1 MIPLSASAATIDNL
15 DLIYVDGNPVKF
27 GDTVETKE
35 GEVWVNL
42 ANDLPTGYELWVDDV
57 TSSTEEVKLDT
68 DPEPLSLA
76 QYCDKDGVMTLIL
89 YRNADNS
96 NLKEVDDTFTITVKK
111 VDKFSTTMLDPDG
124 FEFDG
129 VGVYSAKVD
138 NENAKVYV
146 ELARKTLTTSIEE
159 DQDSLGAKMHVTT
172 LQNATIDGAD
182 YALVDAD
189 DEDTFVVD
197 SEDGSK
203 HTTFQVIAT
212 YVDALETFSITGT
225 DGETYTGT
233 PVDTNRDD
241 VADTVVVTLPESA
254 IWDSYDEPIEGPE
267 LEVTYEV
274 KGHVNSTV
282 EIGTGA
288 NPAENPNVKTGDKVE
303 FTGLETG
310 KSALNYVLVSRLPAN
325 KDTGATQFYNLTVK
339 LEESSD
345 TTVVGAI
352 VNRTIAKVDNEAKE
366 IEAYLPESDF
376 DTIDEADV
384 TLWVAPGAVPAIG
397 TTQGTPGTPDASGV
411 TEEGVA
417 YDIYTFADVDLSK
430 DKIVQITAEDDVTV
444 EQYTLA
450 AKHTENVTDAVINA
464 FWLKDPATGATY
476 EAEVTGKEDDL
487 VITVPY
493 MTTDISDWTVYITP
507 AEYTYVTKSAN
518 STSIADQIYSG
529 GFKAA
534 EIGFDDGFL
543 PLEGDSTKLYAFNK
557 NNPKVKEVYTI
568 HVVLDK
574 DSMTTGHALTDLE
587 FTTQPTDNDND
598 EKVFRAIRDT
608 KDTSRNLFNAEVEQE
623 TSGNHNVGTVNLPIP
638 LSLTTSAGMRED
650 LGFDYQNIATGYK
663 TRDNEGTVFGI
674 EEETFGYYIL
684 KPLQVLTDDDMNE
697 GEEDIITASKLQND
711 GDAANVYSRII
722 VLPDE
727 TARKVLTGD
736 ASIVNEGPKPGKI
749 LVNKAEKDGTLY
761 NVKID
766 PQPAQSGSELK
777 SMSVGDTELTITD
790 KRVITGNLNFSQ
802 TAAEDFDPE
811 EPGGIDKATFVE
823 FEISDYALLI
833 NEGTENDVVFF
844 SNGDVTGDGTVDEI
858 NALNNYKGDGGE
870 YYNYNNWKL
879 VFERVDNADHDVNVY
894 RVRGNNTNDRVKIDS
909 LTVIA
914 EDRLNSKL
922 DGRGEATNDPAASTT
937 TYTFDLHWN
946 APSEEAEITEFTLD
960 GFEGTIKNTT
970 SETRTIT
977 VNVPYGTDVK
987 GMVAEFVASP
997 GAVVTTGA
1005 PETGIPFES
1014 GITTMNYTN
1023 PVKVYVTSE
1032 DKDHTHMYVITVNQ
1046 GYTFEDI
1053 DEDDWFY
1060 DDVVAAAEE
1069 GYING
1074 MEPGKYEPLG
1084 KLTRAQFATMIARA
1098 MNYDSNP
1105 DVEASFPDVKDDHY
1119 AKAAINFCYENDIIR
1134 GYEDGT
1140 FKPEKT
1146 ISRQEVAA
1154 ILARAFNLEEISSKA
1169 YPDDSQIAGWASDD
1183 VYKCLAA
1190 ELMMGDAD
1198 TGNFRPVSDLT
1209 RAEAATILMNANR
1222 AGFID

>member
-1 MIPLSASAATIDNL
+1 M
-15 DLIYVDGNPVKF
+15 
-27 GDTVETKE
+27 
-35 GEVWVNL
+35 
-42 ANDLPTGYELWVDDV
+42 
-57 TSSTEEVKLDT
+57 
-68 DPEPLSLA
+68 
-76 QYCDKDGVMTLIL
+76 
-89 YRNADNS
+89 
-96 NLKEVDDTFTITVKK
+96 
-111 VDKFSTTMLDPDG
+111 
-124 FEFDG
+124 
-129 VGVYSAKVD
+129 
-138 NENAKVYV
+138 
-146 ELARKTLTTSIEE
+146 
-159 DQDSLGAKMHVTT
+159 
-172 LQNATIDGAD
+172 
-182 YALVDAD
+182 
-189 DEDTFVVD
+189 VD
-197 SEDGSK
+197 SEDGTK

-254 IWDSYDEPIEGPE
+254 IWDSYDEPIENPE

-282 EIGTGA
+282 EIGTGTA
-288 NPAENPNVKTGDKVE
+288 AKPENPNVKTGDKVK
-303 FTGLETG
+303 FTGLQTG
-310 KSALNYVLVSRLPAN
+310 ESDLNYVLVSRLPAN

-352 VNRTIAKVDNEAKE
+352 VNRTIAEVDNEAKE

-376 DTIDEADV
+376 KTIKNPGATV
-384 TLWVAPGAVPAIG
+384 TLWVAPGAKPVIG
-397 TTQGTPGTPDASGV
+397 TNAGTHDADDIGV

-417 YDIYTFADVDLSK
+417 YDIYTFTGVDLSK

-568 HVVLDK
+568 HVVVDK

-587 FTTQPTDNDND
+587 FTAQSTTNDSD
-598 EKVFRAIRDT
+598 KDVYRAIRDT

-623 TSGNHNVGTVNLPIP
+623 TSGNRNVGTVNLPIP
-638 LSLTTSAGMRED
+638 LSLTGTDD
-650 LGFDYQNIATGYK
+650 LGIEYQNIATGYK

-674 EEETFGYYIL
+674 EKETHGYYIL
-684 KPLQVLTDDDMNE
+684 SPLQITVSDD
-697 GEEDIITASKLQND
+697 EEDEIIGSILQNTGSD
-711 GDAANVYSRII
+711 ENTYSQII

-736 ASIVNEGPKPGKI
+736 DRIVNEDPKPGKI

-790 KRVITGNLNFSQ
+790 KKVITGNLNFSQ
-802 TAAEDFDPE
+802 TAE
-811 EPGGIDKATFVE
+811 ELATGAQFNEFDKATFVE
-823 FEISDYALLI
+823 FELSDYARLYD
-833 NEGTENDVVFF
+833 GQAPRGVTYF
-844 SNGDVTGDGTVDEI
+844 SNGDVDGDGVADPIDGNPNTGSLIDP
-858 NALNNYKGDGGE
+858 ANYDFE
-870 YYNYNNWKL
+870 YYNNFKL
-879 VFERVDNADHDVNVY
+879 AFVRVNNADHDVVVY
-894 RVRGNNTNDRVKIDS
+894 RVWENPDRTLQGYALERIEYEDGTKGPQYMIVK
-909 LTVIA
+909 A
-914 EDRLNSKL
+914 EDRLV
-922 DGRGEATNDPAASTT
+922 DGKPASTT

-960 GFEGTIKNTT
+960 GFEGAIKNTT

-1140 FKPEKT
+1140 FKPDKT